1 MLDLKVFNPAFTA
14 EMGIV
19 NTVVKIAGVLRGLL
33 LSIKGASEPMT
44 TPIMHLNLNFPVS
57 ARQDILLCALRILK
71 QQLLSTSCTRKSQ

>member
-33 LSIKGASEPMT
+33 LSIKGHQS
-44 TPIMHLNLNFPVS
+44 
-57 ARQDILLCALRILK
+57 R
-71 QQLLSTSCTRKSQ
+71 